1 LKRVL
6 LIEDNDDD
14 RDIFFTSIKRR
25 GYDVLEAADGPSGL
39 IQAIEM
45 NPDLVVLDLKLP
57 GMSGWEIANVLTT
70 LEQCANIKVLVVS
83 AFKERRQ
90 DSERSIEHKVHGY
103 LLKPIE
109 PRELVEEIYRLIGP
123 P

>member
-1 LKRVL
+1 MKRIL

-14 RDIFFTSIKRR
+14 RDIFFTFIKRS

-45 NPDLVVLDLKLP
+45 NPDLVILDLKLP
-57 GMSGWEIANVLTT
+57 GMSGWDIATVLTT
-70 LEQCANIKVLVVS
+70 LEQCANMKVLVVS

-90 DSERSIEHKVHGY
+90 DPERSIESKVHGY
-103 LLKPIE
+103 LLKPVE
-109 PRELVEEIYRLIGP
+109 PRQLVEEIHRLIGP